1 MLVSDTRDAF
11 LINEANKQRLID
23 KLASALQDNGVKV
36 LKKEDDA
43 DCGVIRAMLETASLS
58 TATLVAI
65 DTDLL
70 GLLFYHTKPCQK
82 DVHIPAGEL
91 TGTLKQYRL
100 T

>member
-1 MLVSDTRDAF
+1 M
-11 LINEANKQRLID
+11 
-23 KLASALQDNGVKV
+23 KV
-36 LKKEDDA
+36 LKEEDDA
-43 DCGVIRAMLETASLS
+43 DCGIIRAVLETASLS
-58 TATLVAI
+58 IATLVAK

-70 GLLFYHTKPCQK
+70 GLLFYHTKPCHK